1 MTSKIKNTSILN
13 YITIS
18 QNNDESNIICCFLL
32 LSFTLSLLLSERM
45 VNLCVTSEIRNIIKQ
60 EKGIH
65 SYDSFLKKLFSELIN
80 KKISIPHLI
89 DYKHDFF

>member
-1 MTSKIKNTSILN
+1 MTSNTKNVSIPN
-13 YITIS
+13 HITIS
-18 QNNDESNIICCFLL
+18 YYRNKSNIICRFLL

-65 SYDSFLKKLFSELIN
+65 SYDSFFKILFSELIN
-80 KKISIPHLI
+80 NKINSSSKGLQI
-89 DYKHDFF
+89 

>member
-1 MTSKIKNTSILN
+1 MISKIKNTSILN

-65 SYDSFLKKLFSELIN
+65 SYDSFFKILFSELIN
-80 KKISIPHLI
+80 NKINSSSKGLQI
-89 DYKHDFF
+89 

>member
-1 MTSKIKNTSILN
+1 MTSNTKNVSIPN
-13 YITIS
+13 HITIS
-18 QNNDESNIICCFLL
+18 YYRNKSNIICRFLL
-32 LSFTLSLLLSERM
+32 LSSTFFSLLSERM
-45 VNLCVTSEIRNIIKQ
+45 VNLCVTSETRNMIKQ

>member
-1 MTSKIKNTSILN
+1 MTSNTKNVSIPN
-13 YITIS
+13 HITIS
-18 QNNDESNIICCFLL
+18 YYRNKSNIICRFLL

-65 SYDSFLKKLFSELIN
+65 SYDSFFKILFSELIN
-80 KKISIPHLI
+80 KKINPSSNGLQI
-89 DYKHDFF
+89 

>member
-65 SYDSFLKKLFSELIN
+65 SYDSFFKILFSELIN
-80 KKISIPHLI
+80 NKINSSSKGLQI
-89 DYKHDFF
+89 

>member
-45 VNLCVTSEIRNIIKQ
+45 VNLCVTSETRNMIKQ

-65 SYDSFLKKLFSELIN
+65 SYDSFFKILFSELIN
-80 KKISIPHLI
+80 NKINSSSKGLQI
-89 DYKHDFF
+89 

>member
-1 MTSKIKNTSILN
+1 
-13 YITIS
+13 
-18 QNNDESNIICCFLL
+18 
-32 LSFTLSLLLSERM
+32 M
-45 VNLCVTSEIRNIIKQ
+45 VNLCVTSETRNMIKQ

>member
-65 SYDSFLKKLFSELIN
+65 SYDSFFKILFSELIN
-80 KKISIPHLI
+80 KKINPSSNGLQI
-89 DYKHDFF
+89 

>member
-1 MTSKIKNTSILN
+1 MTSNTKNVSIPN
-13 YITIS
+13 HITIS
-18 QNNDESNIICCFLL
+18 YYRNKSNIICRFLL

-65 SYDSFLKKLFSELIN
+65 SYDSFFKILFSELIN
-80 KKISIPHLI
+80 KKINASSNGLQI
-89 DYKHDFF
+89 